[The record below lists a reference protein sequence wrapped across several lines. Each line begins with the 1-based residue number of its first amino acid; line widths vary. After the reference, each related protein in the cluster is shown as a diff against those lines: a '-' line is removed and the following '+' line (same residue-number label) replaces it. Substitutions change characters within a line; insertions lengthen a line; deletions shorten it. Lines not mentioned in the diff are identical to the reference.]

1 MKKLF
6 IFLLLGFLYV
16 LAVVGFE
23 ISHFVASGVLAIV
36 LYIIFSYMYYRYK
49 SYEYRNKPVRKYFV
63 YLFSILFFPIVISYF
78 ALRWLFDIN
87 GLQSMYHDYE
97 PLEYDEDWY
106 DSEDGPINGDT

>member
-1 MKKLF
+1 MKTLF

-23 ISHFVASGVLAIV
+23 ISHFVASGVLATV

-63 YLFSILFFPIVISYF
+63 YLFSILFFPIVIPIF
-78 ALRWLFDIN
+78 ALCWLCDID
-87 GLQSMYHDYE
+87 GLQTHYHDYE
-97 PLEYDEDWY
+97 PLEFDDDDDYEDNPFI
-106 DSEDGPINGDT
+106 DA